1 MAGSRWR
8 MYGGVWYPVLMY
20 DDVRVERGKNDWGPE
35 KLRIFYGNIRAATCQ
50 ISVIDPDIYIY

>member
-1 MAGSRWR
+1 

-50 ISVIDPDIYIY
+50 ISVIVPDIYIY